1 MPHTLTRR
9 YVAGENM
16 EVLNKLFPSESQVE
30 RLKSSPESGEIHLLN
45 LFKFK
50 DKAEYADGRETNLTG
65 KEAYELYGQPM
76 LKVLE
81 KHGAEVVFYS
91 DVTGLILGQVEEL
104 WDSFVIV
111 KYPSRQALLE
121 MTSSEEF
128 LALSVHREAGL
139 AGQLNI
145 ETKIP

>member
-1 MPHTLTRR
+1 
-9 YVAGENM
+9 M
-16 EVLNKLFPSESQVE
+16 EVLNQLYPSDSQMD
-30 RLKSSPESGEIHLLN
+30 RLKSAPESGEIHLLN

-50 DKAEYADGRETNLTG
+50 DKAEYADGRKTNLTG
-65 KEAYELYGQPM
+65 KQAYELYGQPM

-81 KHGAEVVFYS
+81 KYGAEVVFYS
-91 DVTGLILGQVEEL
+91 DVTGLILGQVDEL

-128 LALSVHREAGL
+128 KALSVHREAGL

-145 ETKIP
+145 ETKVP

>member
-1 MPHTLTRR
+1 
-9 YVAGENM
+9 M
-16 EVLNKLFPSESQVE
+16 EVLNQLFPSDNQME

-50 DKAEYADGRETNLTG
+50 EKAEYADGRETNLTG

-76 LKVLE
+76 LEVLE
-81 KHGAEVVFYS
+81 KYGAEVVFYS
-91 DVTGLILGQVEEL
+91 EVTGLILGQVEDL

-111 KYPSRQALLE
+111 RYPSRQALLE
-121 MTSSEEF
+121 MTSSDEF

>member
-1 MPHTLTRR
+1 NSLCH
-9 YVAGENM
+9 Y
-16 EVLNKLFPSESQVE
+16 
-30 RLKSSPESGEIHLLN
+30 I
-45 LFKFK
+45 
-50 DKAEYADGRETNLTG
+50 
-65 KEAYELYGQPM
+65 
-76 LKVLE
+76 
-81 KHGAEVVFYS
+81 FYS
-91 DVTGLILGQVEEL
+91 EVTGLILGQVEDL

-111 KYPSRQALLE
+111 RYPSRQALLE